1 MLSVRAL
8 RANYG
13 QIPIL
18 MGIDF
23 TLADGEY
30 LGILGHNGMGK
41 TTLLRTLMG
50 FLKATS
56 GTITFDG
63 RDITRLATHERARA
77 GIGLVPQGREIF
89 PNLSVHENLRMGL
102 AGAPKETLAVIEEV
116 LTEFPRLKQLL
127 DRRGGALS
135 GGEQQLLA
143 LARALCAKPR
153 LILLDEPTE
162 GIQPSIIEEIIETL
176 QRLKQSH
183 RIAIILVEQNLEFI
197 TSLSERVLTIQ
208 KGRITG
214 ELSPD
219 ALEDSDAIAQYVG
232 ATMS

>member
-1 MLSVRAL
+1 MLNVRGL

-18 MGIDF
+18 TGIDF
-23 TLADGEY
+23 ALGEGEY

-41 TTLLRTLMG
+41 TTLMRTLMG
-50 FLKATS
+50 YLKAVG
-56 GTITFDG
+56 GTITFDD
-63 RDITRLATHERARA
+63 RDITRLATHERSRL

-89 PNLSVHENLRMGL
+89 PNLSVYENLRMGL
-102 AGAPKETLAVIEEV
+102 ASSAKEDLATIEDV
-116 LTEFPRLKQLL
+116 LTEFPRLKRLL

-143 LARALCAKPR
+143 LARCLCTRPR

-162 GIQPSIIEEIIETL
+162 GIQPSIIDEIIETL
-176 QRLKQSH
+176 LRLKGKR
-183 RIAIILVEQNLEFI
+183 RIAMILVEQNLEFI

-214 ELSPD
+214 EISSEILKDQD
-219 ALEDSDAIAQYVG
+219 ALASYVG
-232 ATMS
+232 AAMH